1 MRSCSA
7 AVVIS
12 LSSWQSPPSC
22 LALAIHVVCR
32 GTLTRLDMWSRL
44 VEPEE
49 LAALQEEC
57 APYHGDLIAWA
68 DMYRGLRGQIQ
79 ISELDLCRSCP
90 EPEAPSHGD
99 IRVEG
104 KYGQSFFLVMRT
116 MILKLSGF
124 CIASFH
130 L

>member
-1 MRSCSA
+1 
-7 AVVIS
+7 
-12 LSSWQSPPSC
+12 
-22 LALAIHVVCR
+22 
-32 GTLTRLDMWSRL
+32 MWSRL
-44 VEPEE
+44 VEPAE

-104 KYGQSFFLVMRT
+104 KYAPHCLFPLIDYLKHVNFFLLTYEYNLNPVPVVT
-116 MILKLSGF
+116 SHHFLGISS
-124 CIASFH
+124 C
-130 L
+130 